1 MIPPP
6 SHTQLKCKV
15 KAIAQKVQ
23 FLSSSARIP
32 RTGDLKSVQAGH
44 LVTQEG
50 LRLSAEH
57 CWPSQQ
63 QCWLPKKEEQP
74 LTLLSE
80 NVFKILKLCAPSSVN

>member
-50 LRLSAEH
+50 LRLSAE
-57 CWPSQQ
+57 

-80 NVFKILKLCAPSSVN
+80 NGFQILKLCAPSSVN